1 MSTQPRSM
9 LDLIAVLSGPIVWSL
24 HFFSLYLLEALG
36 CTVAGTSA
44 GGYVR
49 TSGAVITA
57 VALAAL
63 LGLAMYHRRG
73 FRRRSHGTGNEADA
87 LERYAALLAVLSLVA
102 VLWASIPLFVFPA
115 CVPGDA

>member
-1 MSTQPRSM
+1 MSTQPRTM
-9 LDLIAVLSGPIVWSL
+9 LHLIAVLSGPIVWAL
-24 HFFSLYLLEALG
+24 HFFSLYLIEALA

-44 GGYVR
+44 GTQVR

-57 VALAAL
+57 LALAVL
-63 LGLAMYHRRG
+63 LGLAVRHRRG
-73 FRRRSHGTGNEADA
+73 FRRSHGTANAADA

-115 CVPGDA
+115 CVPGGA